1 MKNFKPILT
10 AMSLCMAL
18 AAAAAPVRQHLH
30 DDWQFRQ
37 ARLNNWYPA
46 TVPGTVHTDL
56 MANRIIEDPYFRL
69 NERGV
74 QWVDKEDW
82 IYETHFEADAGLLAR
97 ERIELVFEGLDT
109 YADVYLNDEKVLAAD
124 NMFRRWRTEVKRL
137 LRPGENTLKVY
148 FHSPIKVDLP
158 KYDSLPYRYEAVN
171 DQSANGG
178 LFDKR
183 VSVFARKAGYHY
195 GWDWGP
201 RLPDAGLFRE
211 ASVLAVKTARLAQV
225 FVGQEHHV
233 TGKTVH
239 GNVVDFVRLTADAE
253 IEWMPGVTDGKVKI
267 VMTVTSPDGKTVL
280 TAESGTMDPLTNSAP
295 AKNLTGLTCDLR
307 NNHVQASLTVE
318 NPELWWPNGYG
329 AQALYQVKVEL
340 VADDILDTWEKKMG
354 LRTITVNTD
363 VMEDE
368 VFDEHMTG
376 QSPDYDDGDNMIMTN
391 GEKKIIITDKPAKT
405 VKGRNFAYEI
415 NGLQI
420 FAMGADYIPE
430 DNILTRQTRERTDLL
445 LKSAQEANFNS
456 LRVWGGGYFLDDFFY
471 DVCDERGLLIW
482 HDFMFACAS
491 YELTD
496 DFEENISAEIRQ
508 NMRRLRSHASIA
520 LWCGNNEMET
530 QYETLAW
537 QKSKKQTY
545 DYIHLYEYIIPK
557 IVKEEDPEKFYWPS
571 SPSSGGNYENSNA
584 ENVGDTHYWGVW
596 HGSEPFTAY
605 RSHHYRFLSEFG
617 FQSFPALQT
626 VKRFTEDGDRN
637 IFSRV
642 MEMHQRNTA
651 ANGKILNYISQT
663 YLYPKNFDELLY
675 CSQLLQADAI
685 RYGVEHFR
693 RFRGTCMGAVV
704 WQLNDIWPVA
714 SWASV
719 DYYGNWKA
727 LQYAEKKMFAPV
739 LLSCEEHGEID
750 QKPFVNTL
758 PHPIDVSADLHV
770 ANETGEP
777 IVGTVKWS
785 LCRPDSSVVKEGA
798 FEVNAPAY
806 GGQWMPHLDFNDQDP
821 LEVHLTYELVVDGNV
836 VSSGST
842 LFCAP
847 KHYHFADPKLSVS
860 VDGDTVTVTAE
871 NFAKSVSVETE
882 NGVLRLDDN
891 FVDMEAGTKTFRI
904 LPTADFT
911 AEGTGVSGAYRVRS
925 VYETAER

>member
-1 MKNFKPILT
+1 MKLREKAETMKKGGHTVMHTICLKDNWTLTVLGKNVYDIPETPIETKVPSTVYGTL
-10 AMSLCMAL
+10 LEKGLIPDPFYRDNELDAL
-18 AAAAAPVRQHLH
+18 K
-30 DDWQFRQ
+30 
-37 ARLNNWYPA
+37 
-46 TVPGTVHTDL
+46 L
-56 MANRIIEDPYFRL
+56 MENDFA
-69 NERGV
+69 
-74 QWVDKEDW
+74 
-82 IYETHFEADAGLLAR
+82 YETTIVISEEDRKADRLFLHFDG
-97 ERIELVFEGLDT
+97 IDT
-109 YADVYLNDEKVLAAD
+109 IADVYLNGEKIGSAD
-124 NMFRRWRTEVKRL
+124 NMNRVWEYDITDLVAGDAADTVYQVKVVL
-137 LRPGENTLKVY
+137 
-148 FHSPIKVDLP
+148 HSPTKFIAEE
-158 KYDSLPYRYEAVN
+158 EAKCPVGAAS
-171 DQSANGG
+171 DAMPG
-178 LFDKR
+178 FPHI
-183 VSVFARKAGYHY
+183 RKAACMY

-307 NNHVQASLTVE
+307 SNHVQASLTVE

-340 VADDILDTWEKKMG
+340 VADDILDTWEKKS

-520 LWCGNNEMET
+520 LWCGNNEMEMFIAGDT
-530 QYETLAW
+530 AGW
-537 QKSKKQTY
+537 CKKPSQLS
-545 DYIHLYEYIIPK
+545 DYFKMYEYIIPK
-557 IVKEEDPEKFYWPS
+557 VLEVYDPDTFYWPA
-571 SPSSGGNYENSNA
+571 SPSSGGGFDAPNDENR
-584 ENVGDTHYWGVW
+584 GDVHYWDVW
-596 HGSEPFTAY
+596 HGNKPITEFRKFY
-605 RSHHYRFLSEFG
+605 FRYLSEFG
-617 FQSFPALQT
+617 FQSFPSLKT
-626 VKRFTEDGDRN
+626 VETFTEPGDRN
-637 IFSRV
+637 IFSYV
-642 MEMHQRNTA
+642 MEKHQRNQS
-651 ANGKILNYISQT
+651 ANGKIMNYLGQT
-663 YLYPKNFDELLY
+663 FLYPNDFDTLLY
-675 CSQLLQADAI
+675 ASQLLQAEAM

-693 RFRGTCMGAVV
+693 RNRFRRQIFTRNTFPMSFWKRERPCLTAV
-704 WQLNDIWPVA
+704 
-714 SWASV
+714 
-719 DYYGNWKA
+719 
-727 LQYAEKKMFAPV
+727 F
-739 LLSCEEHGEID
+739 
-750 QKPFVNTL
+750 
-758 PHPIDVSADLHV
+758 
-770 ANETGEP
+770 
-777 IVGTVKWS
+777 
-785 LCRPDSSVVKEGA
+785 SSV
-798 FEVNAPAY
+798 
-806 GGQWMPHLDFNDQDP
+806 H
-821 LEVHLTYELVVDGNV
+821 
-836 VSSGST
+836 
-842 LFCAP
+842 
-847 KHYHFADPKLSVS
+847 
-860 VDGDTVTVTAE
+860 
-871 NFAKSVSVETE
+871 
-882 NGVLRLDDN
+882 
-891 FVDMEAGTKTFRI
+891 
-904 LPTADFT
+904 
-911 AEGTGVSGAYRVRS
+911 RS
-925 VYETAER
+925 IFISAIRS